1 MEIIF
6 DGVRAELPDFIAGLA
21 AALFFAFVAKRVT
34 VFSLFGRVNLGS
46 DNSDCQ
52 HCVNQFHE

>member
-6 DGVRAELPDFIAGLA
+6 DGFSAELPDFIAGLP

-34 VFSLFGRVNLGS
+34 VFSLFGSVDLGS
-46 DNSDCQ
+46 DNSNSQ
-52 HCVNQFHE
+52 HCVNQFYK